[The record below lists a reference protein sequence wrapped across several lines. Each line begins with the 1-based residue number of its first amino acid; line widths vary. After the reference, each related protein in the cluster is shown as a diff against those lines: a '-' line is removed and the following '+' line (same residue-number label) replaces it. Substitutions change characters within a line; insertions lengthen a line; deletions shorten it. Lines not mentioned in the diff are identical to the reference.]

1 MSRRLYGNY
10 TFSKECDLDKRFHEE
25 MTAGL
30 VQKVHSKFTV
40 GYAKKDLDGL
50 YENEHDINHDVRQK
64 VTRILHEGDKMAEA
78 TGKLK
83 NMFSKGQLHT
93 LFDFI
98 HTLIYVEDLK
108 IIDSKKCFDNFLKM
122 DIHLTAE
129 SMKVEKEAE
138 KDKSYIYWTSYAQNP
153 TSYNKIRY
161 VVGEWIKLNKE
172 RLKTEGVVGDIRK
185 SSDSFNFKDK
195 KVMYYLQDAKERDGA
210 NIAVLDLYLGKY
222 EGDHVISF
230 KDGGSTEISNAEL
243 MEKSKNRS
251 KGATSNKPHFDFQR
265 SP

>member
-1 MSRRLYGNY
+1 M
-10 TFSKECDLDKRFHEE
+10 
-25 MTAGL
+25 
-30 VQKVHSKFTV
+30 
-40 GYAKKDLDGL
+40 
-50 YENEHDINHDVRQK
+50 
-64 VTRILHEGDKMAEA
+64 RILDEGDKMAEA

-98 HTLIYVEDLK
+98 HILIYVEDLK

-122 DIHLTAE
+122 DIDLTAK
-129 SMKVEKEAE
+129 SMLVTKEEE
-138 KDKSYIYWTSYAQNP
+138 KDKSYTYWTSYAQNP
-153 TSYNKIRY
+153 VSYNKIRY
-161 VVGEWIKLNKE
+161 VVGEWVKLNKE

-210 NIAVLDLYLGKY
+210 NIEVLDLYLGKY
-222 EGDHVISF
+222 EADHVKSV
-230 KDGGSTEISNAEL
+230 KDGGVTEIYNGEL

-251 KGATSNKPHFDFQR
+251 KGASSNEPCFNFQ
-265 SP
+265 SSY